1 MLISKALSLH
11 EVYLTLSLIRSS
23 TDTAVGAKLVP
34 ALFQFTIDNSSETW
48 QNHHTVNASSF
59 SNVTFVSNSLF
70 PRDLVIHSSEA

>member
-1 MLISKALSLH
+1 MLISKAFNLH
-11 EVYLTLSLIRSS
+11 EVYLTLSLIRSN
-23 TDTAVGAKLVP
+23 TDTAAGAKLVP

-48 QNHHTVNASSF
+48 QNHHTINASSF